1 MPIPSSTIF
10 NYLSGTID
18 ISGSK
23 IFGAALT
30 PNYTSGEEYLSDITG
45 ITNTVRVPAVLQR
58 DTTSFGSGS
67 VYLSAGQVFFPNVIA
82 YNSYSYSFLFTYLST
97 GNPSNSRI
105 LNVAVYFPAA
115 GGYTVFSYN
124 ESKVFYLQDTNSQGL
139 FRNFRAKLLSG
150 SLGNIANLNLN
161 VALLSTSY
169 SFDINAHQYISDISP
184 YIVSTAA
191 VSGVYLTYPNQ
202 VFTSSSNFMAF
213 NGVPAG
219 ATVKNVIVYNNT
231 GNIATSD
238 LIGYYND
245 NSNTPL
251 TSHGSM
257 IYFRFNSGLI
267 FQL

>member
-30 PNYTSGEEYLSDITG
+30 PNYTSGAEYLSDITG
-45 ITNTVRVPAVLQR
+45 ITDTVRVPAVLQR

-67 VYLSAGQVFFPNVIA
+67 VYLSAYQAFFPNVTP
-82 YNSYSYSFLFTYLST
+82 YNSYSFLFTYLST

-105 LNVAVYFPAA
+105 LNVAAYLPAA
-115 GGYTVFSYN
+115 VGDTVFSYN
-124 ESKVFYLQDTNSQGL
+124 ESKVFYLQDTNYQGL

-150 SLGNIANLNLN
+150 SLGNIANLNLK

-231 GNIATSD
+231 GNNATSD

-251 TSHGSM
+251 TSIGST
-257 IYFRFNSGLI
+257 IYFKFYSQII
-267 FQL
+267 FAL

>member
-30 PNYTSGEEYLSDITG
+30 PNYTGAEAYLSDITG
-45 ITNTVRVPAVLQR
+45 ITDTVKVPAILQR

-67 VYLSAGQVFFPNVIA
+67 VYLSAYQAFFPNVTP
-82 YNSYSYSFLFTYLST
+82 YDGDNSFLFTYLST
-97 GNPSNSRI
+97 GNPNTSRI
-105 LNVAVYFPAA
+105 LDVAVYLPPA
-115 GGYTVFSYN
+115 GGDTVFSYN
-124 ESKVFYLQDTNSQGL
+124 NSEVFYLQDTNYQGL

-161 VALLSTSY
+161 VALMSTSY
-169 SFDINAHQYISDISP
+169 SFDIDAQQYISDISP

-213 NGVPAG
+213 NGVPAS
-219 ATVKNVIVYNNT
+219 ATVSNVIVYNNT
-231 GNIATSD
+231 GNNATSD
-238 LIGYYND
+238 LIGYYNN

-251 TSHGSM
+251 TSLGST
-257 IYFRFNSGLI
+257 IYFKFYNQLI